1 MRALGFTDVMRL
13 HGWMT
18 EQLAGHVCSKGRVYM
33 GYDDGVR
40 NGAKL
45 DSRQTVL
52 ICSNAAFGAMYAAR
66 GFKVVM
72 APLEYCFWDFHQNI
86 PSDRNVYATW
96 WAGCITLGQ
105 VFSFKPRQLVTPYLA
120 ANVIGADAYNWTEY
134 SYSAEELE
142 WKIWPRAIAF
152 AQALWNPLGGY
163 SYGESFLP
171 ALPEH
176 VERLRA
182 AGINSAP
189 PGAEPVRASAC
200 GSETSN

>member
-1 MRALGFTDVMRL
+1 MPGHTRSVLAAYPGLGCPNHKVAERYCWQDWGICEDFVCAGNDDVMRFYRDVIDEVCEMFPSRYIHLGGDECTGGSWRKCPKCQERMRALGCTDVMRL

-86 PSDRNVYATW
+86 PSDRNVY
-96 WAGCITLGQ
+96 
-105 VFSFKPRQLVTPYLA
+105 
-120 ANVIGADAYNWTEY
+120 
-134 SYSAEELE
+134 
-142 WKIWPRAIAF
+142 
-152 AQALWNPLGGY
+152 
-163 SYGESFLP
+163 
-171 ALPEH
+171 
-176 VERLRA
+176 
-182 AGINSAP
+182 
-189 PGAEPVRASAC
+189 
-200 GSETSN
+200 